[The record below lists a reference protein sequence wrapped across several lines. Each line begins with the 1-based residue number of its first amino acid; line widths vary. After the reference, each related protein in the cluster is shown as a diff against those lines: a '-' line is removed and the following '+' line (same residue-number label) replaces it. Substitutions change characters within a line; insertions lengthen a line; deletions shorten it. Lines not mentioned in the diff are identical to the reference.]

1 MKIWGNYT
9 SLVYWWY
16 WVELPFICK
25 SIVEA
30 WNWKCS
36 HNKWSS
42 QLNLEDFKNIND
54 GLIYRNI
61 SWLSLKKRN
70 VIFYFSWPFK
80 RCTCR
85 SSSSDITNYPFP
97 LIDKI
102 PCSASLKK
110 KSLMKYLLLH
120 KIFMDLFGL
129 VFWPQDISPL
139 LYPGPVVHPQEFGSH
154 SFCPRALFLPAP
166 CQYFS
171 INASE
176 QMSIFLLLNL
186 YLLLAS
192 ISGNIQERGT
202 YLWWYELHIEH
213 NGFHDYHA
221 HPSDTIYVH
230 SRISEGVQS
239 SELCFW
245 QHRTQSWLHVYCSTW
260 LHYISQL
267 LGWWN
272 IV

>member
-1 MKIWGNYT
+1 MKIWVKYT
-9 SLVYWWY
+9 SLVNWRY

-80 RCTCR
+80 QCTCR

-110 KSLMKYLLLH
+110 IFDEIPSLAQDLH
-120 KIFMDLFGL
+120 GL
-129 VFWPQDISPL
+129 VWSSFLVTRYFPPALSWSS
-139 LYPGPVVHPQEFGSH
+139 GPS
-154 SFCPRALFLPAP
+154 
-166 CQYFS
+166 
-171 INASE
+171 
-176 QMSIFLLLNL
+176 
-186 YLLLAS
+186 
-192 ISGNIQERGT
+192 T
-202 YLWWYELHIEH
+202 
-213 NGFHDYHA
+213 
-221 HPSDTIYVH
+221 
-230 SRISEGVQS
+230 GVW
-239 SELCFW
+239 FP
-245 QHRTQSWLHVYCSTW
+245 
-260 LHYISQL
+260 
-267 LGWWN
+267 
-272 IV
+272 

>member
-1 MKIWGNYT
+1 MMVW
-9 SLVYWWY
+9 
-16 WVELPFICK
+16 FI
-25 SIVEA
+25 ETY
-30 WNWKCS
+30 
-36 HNKWSS
+36 H
-42 QLNLEDFKNIND
+42 D
-54 GLIYRNI
+54 Y
-61 SWLSLKKRN
+61 LSKKEMLSF
-70 VIFYFSWPFK
+70 IFLDL
-80 RCTCR
+80 
-85 SSSSDITNYPFP
+85 SSSALVDLLHLILPIIPF
-97 LIDKI
+97 LWLTR
-102 PCSASLKK
+102 SHTLLLRNN
-110 KSLMKYLLLH
+110 SLMKYSLLH

-129 VFWPQDISPL
+129 VFWSQDISPL
-139 LYPGPVVHPQEFGSH
+139 LYLGPVVHPQEFASH

>member
-1 MKIWGNYT
+1 MLCFSEKKIFDEIP
-9 SLVYWWY
+9 SLAQNLHGLV
-16 WVELPFICK
+16 
-25 SIVEA
+25 
-30 WNWKCS
+30 
-36 HNKWSS
+36 WSS
-42 QLNLEDFKNIND
+42 FLAT
-54 GLIYRNI
+54 R
-61 SWLSLKKRN
+61 
-70 VIFYFSWPFK
+70 YF
-80 RCTCR
+80 
-85 SSSSDITNYPFP
+85 
-97 LIDKI
+97 
-102 PCSASLKK
+102 
-110 KSLMKYLLLH
+110 
-120 KIFMDLFGL
+120 
-129 VFWPQDISPL
+129 PL

-192 ISGNIQERGT
+192 ISGNVQERGT

>member
-1 MKIWGNYT
+1 MISPEIQIWITKII
-9 SLVYWWY
+9 SL
-16 WVELPFICK
+16 EINFLNPRK
-25 SIVEA
+25 SFDL
-30 WNWKCS
+30 
-36 HNKWSS
+36 SS
-42 QLNLEDFKNIND
+42 KRQRIAKKN
-54 GLIYRNI
+54 
-61 SWLSLKKRN
+61 
-70 VIFYFSWPFK
+70 F
-80 RCTCR
+80 
-85 SSSSDITNYPFP
+85 
-97 LIDKI
+97 
-102 PCSASLKK
+102 SASVL
-110 KSLMKYLLLH
+110 SRLCLPRE
-120 KIFMDLFGL
+120 FSGL
-129 VFWPQDISPL
+129 WL
-139 LYPGPVVHPQEFGSH
+139 RQEFGSH

-192 ISGNIQERGT
+192 ISGNVQERGT
-202 YLWWYELHIEH
+202 YLWWYELHIEN

-239 SELCFW
+239 SELRFW
-245 QHRTQSWLHVYCSTW
+245 QNRTQSWLHVYCSTW

>member
-1 MKIWGNYT
+1 MIISQKKKYYLLFFLTFQAVHLQIFFIWYYQLSLSSDWQDPMLCFSEKKIFDEIP
-9 SLVYWWY
+9 SLAQNLHGLV
-16 WVELPFICK
+16 
-25 SIVEA
+25 
-30 WNWKCS
+30 
-36 HNKWSS
+36 WSS
-42 QLNLEDFKNIND
+42 FLAT
-54 GLIYRNI
+54 R
-61 SWLSLKKRN
+61 
-70 VIFYFSWPFK
+70 YF
-80 RCTCR
+80 
-85 SSSSDITNYPFP
+85 
-97 LIDKI
+97 
-102 PCSASLKK
+102 
-110 KSLMKYLLLH
+110 
-120 KIFMDLFGL
+120 
-129 VFWPQDISPL
+129 PL

-239 SELCFW
+239 SELRFW
-245 QHRTQSWLHVYCSTW
+245 QNRTQSWLHVYCSTW